1 MTAPTRET
9 RADTYARD
17 GFRCMM
23 CGAVQPLS
31 FGHRRAVGMG
41 GSRVL
46 PPPIDGLT
54 QCIPCNDRCEGD
66 MQDLALANGWKVR
79 RWVTSPDRVPVYYP
93 LEFAW
98 FRLEGIRRVQISSA
112 VAMEMGCSVY
122 GDEWMRWRAQHLFE
136 GMVRS

>member
-1 MTAPTRET
+1 
-9 RADTYARD
+9 
-17 GFRCMM
+17 MM
-23 CGAVQPLS
+23 CGAVEPLS

-41 GSRVL
+41 GSRIL

-54 QCIPCNDRCEGD
+54 QCIPCNARCESD

-98 FRLEGIRRVQISSA
+98 FRLEGIRRVQITSQ

-122 GDEWMRWRAQHLFE
+122 GDEWMQLRAQHLFE
-136 GMVRS
+136 GRVRS